1 MYTPQ
6 RYAVLE
12 AIARGANSYSKISK
26 LTGISI
32 YNVLEIINQLEAEG
46 LIERKIKGFIF
57 KKEAYEL
64 TSKGK
69 IVLNEWR
76 EKAIAD
82 LKKAEE
88 LKEEGKEEEAKE
100 ILVPYMQILP
110 FILTLDVFSFLALS
124 ELMMLISMT
133 DILANDWNVEFY

>member
-32 YNVLEIINQLEAEG
+32 YNVLEIVNQLEAEG

-57 KKEAYEL
+57 KKEVYEL

-110 FILTLDVFSFLALS
+110 FILTLDVFSFLHLVNS
-124 ELMMLISMT
+124 
-133 DILANDWNVEFY
+133 

>member
-32 YNVLEIINQLEAEG
+32 YNVLEIVNQLEAEG

-57 KKEAYEL
+57 KKEVYEL